1 MKIER
6 TPLEGLLIIHPRIF
20 NDERGFFFESYN
32 EDRFREYGLNQTWAQ
47 DNHAK
52 SVMNTVRGLHLQS
65 GRGQDK
71 LVRCV
76 RGTIWDVAVDV
87 RPDSPT
93 CGRWYAHELS
103 EENKDQLYIPTGFAH
118 GYAVLSDDAE
128 VIYKCSTVYDA
139 KLETGFRWND
149 PQVGVNWPVKYPI
162 LSQRDQTS
170 LSFQEYMDS
179 LRAVGAGKA

>member
-1 MKIER
+1 MKIET

-32 EDRFREYGLNQTWAQ
+32 EERFREYGLNLAWAQ

-76 RGTIWDVAVDV
+76 RGAIWDVAVDV
-87 RPDSPT
+87 RPDSAT
-93 CGRWYAHELS
+93 FGKWFAHELT

-118 GYAVLSDDAE
+118 GYAVLTDNTE
-128 VIYKCSTVYDA
+128 VIYKCSSVYNA

-149 PQVGVNWPVKYPI
+149 PQVGVSWPIKYPI

-170 LSFQEYMDS
+170 QSFQEFTES
-179 LRAVGAGKA
+179 LKIVDAARG